1 MRVARVI
8 KHYEGTRRCAVAYER
23 GTDAEHGHLQA
34 VIEVDGT
41 SAAAAS
47 KWVQR
52 ILAGLRG
59 LHVRCVSLTQNG
71 MHTFKGMLGYVCKDA
86 GQPHFRLVIQGVTST
101 ELLEGLGEYA
111 LYGEC
116 CLKKRKELGHTNWM
130 ERAFH
135 WVIARCGGFTD
146 SRFSVSATLT
156 AMIRSGKYYPSA
168 AWSLVRWGGAA
179 MVDRAKA
186 ETIWRMVA
194 APADT
199 RQEDVNR
206 VFFSKPTYDDRYFD
220 DSAGWEDG
228 ADDLCLAE
236 HNPLER
242 LMPYLPQDA
251 FGTDG
256 IPGTIL
262 VALLPTR
269 IRLLRATCGICKGGV
284 GFELKNMNNVSA
296 START
301 GACPSCMNKCQL
313 APGRFAAS
321 MQYVV
326 VCPRCTDDVTFWPSE
341 FKVVVLERN
350 CLCNSCWDD
359 ALEVRKVRAERK
371 VRRES
376 DVVVNEGASGSV
388 PRVGQKRGVAYEC
401 SEVVI
406 PGSAAPPEPP
416 SKRRVPTITLVTSSD
431 EEWDAEAAAA
441 VDAVEARQAASAL
454 IEAEAEEGEA
464 EDASELLDE

>member
-262 VALLPTR
+262 VRPPQDAHARLYSPLFGDLGVTAAELEEALAAPNH
-269 IRLLRATCGICKGGV
+269 APGG
-284 GFELKNMNNVSA
+284 
-296 START
+296 
-301 GACPSCMNKCQL
+301 L
-313 APGRFAAS
+313 APDADPSPAPS